1 MLFKY
6 TTIDNEG
13 NERQGSIEAVSEEVA
28 INALQRRGLTISDI
42 QKGNSGSIF
51 QRRITWLERV
61 SNKEVVILS
70 QQISTLFSAQVS
82 ALKIFKLLG
91 SEMENPKLRDALE
104 NITTE
109 IQGGSTLAD
118 AMKKQPDI
126 FSGFYVN
133 MVRAGEESGKLE
145 ETFQSLSEYLERMYE
160 LSSKAKNALIY
171 PAFVI
176 FTFISVMVLMLTLV
190 IPKIST
196 ILTESGQEIPIYTKV
211 VIGISSFLVNY
222 GVFLLVL
229 LVVGGFFLYRFA
241 KTDEGKHVLSRI
253 KLATPFFGGLYQKL
267 YLSRLAD
274 NMHTMLGSGI
284 PMVRAVEVTSDVVDN
299 VIYEDI
305 LNEVAEKIKGG
316 TAVSEA
322 LGSHEEIPSIMIQ
335 MMKVGEESGELKSIL
350 KTLSD
355 FYQREVNNAVD
366 TMVDL
371 IEPAMIV
378 LLGVGVAILLAA
390 VLMPIY
396 NITGTI

>member
-6 TTIDNEG
+6 KTIDESG
-13 NERQGSIEAVSEEVA
+13 GEQEGSIEAINIDVA
-28 INALQRRGLTISDI
+28 INALQRRGLVVSDI
-42 QKGNSGSIF
+42 HPEGGGALLS
-51 QRRITWLERV
+51 RRITWLERV
-61 SNKEVVILS
+61 SNKEVVVLS
-70 QQISTLFSAQVS
+70 QQMSTLFSAQVS
-82 ALKIFKLLG
+82 ALKIFQLLG
-91 SEMENPKLRDALE
+91 AESENQKLGDALQ
-104 NITTE
+104 NIAVE

-118 AMKKQPDI
+118 AMEKESDI
-126 FSGFYVN
+126 FSSFYTN

-160 LSSKAKNALIY
+160 LTSKAKNALIY

-196 ILTESGQEIPIYTKV
+196 ILTESGQEIPIYTKI
-211 VIGISSFLVNY
+211 VIGLSSFLTSY
-222 GVFLLVL
+222 GIFFLIL
-229 LVVGGFFLYRFA
+229 LVVGGYFIYRYS
-241 KTDEGKHVLSRI
+241 KKEEGRYLLSRL
-253 KLATPFFGGLYQKL
+253 KLGLPFFGDLYQKL

-284 PMVRAVEVTSDVVDN
+284 PMVRAIEVTSDVVDN

-305 LNEVAEKIKGG
+305 LHDVTEKIKGG
-316 TAVSEA
+316 TAVSAA
-322 LGSHEEIPSIMIQ
+322 LGSYDEIPGIMIQ
-335 MMKVGEESGELKSIL
+335 MMKVGEETGELGSIL
-350 KTLSD
+350 KTLSR
-355 FYQREVNNAVD
+355 FYRREVNNAVD

-378 LLGVGVAILLAA
+378 LLGIGVAVLLAA

-396 NITGTI
+396 NITGGI